1 MAKVFSYAVPYHSGS
16 AKTLA
21 AAAVSETCFLDDL
34 RLLLSC
40 LSGSQTLPH
49 FKHASMQD
57 LSETTSRSKSH
68 HTDFEGLFFK
78 FLLFFPGVK
87 ASPFVDLKF
96 RKVCEDTVKDWR
108 VAETG
113 GWIRV
118 DGFHELL
125 CVFYLYV
132 PLAIFLFS
140 WFLLVNSWKKMRCHE
155 NSLAQSCRA
164 EDCNQIKVQ
173 QRHDV
178 MRCFRFGSWPSRL
191 PDLPRQKSNATQL
204 FTSFKWKGWNAFRFR
219 FLDVWLH
226 KRKGFID
233 KVVDFLDILKAG
245 KRLPLA
251 HICRLEDWI
260 LTAKNVEV
268 GKPACRSFYII

>member
-1 MAKVFSYAVPYHSGS
+1 MFVVFSRCEGQSFCGLEVPEGLWRYSEGLKSGWNRRVDS
-16 AKTLA
+16 GRWIPWIAL
-21 AAAVSETCFLDDL
+21 C
-34 RLLLSC
+34 LLSLC
-40 LSGSQTLPH
+40 
-49 FKHASMQD
+49 
-57 LSETTSRSKSH
+57 TTCKR
-68 HTDFEGLFFK
+68 
-78 FLLFFPGVK
+78 
-87 ASPFVDLKF
+87 
-96 RKVCEDTVKDWR
+96 
-108 VAETG
+108 
-113 GWIRV
+113 
-118 DGFHELL
+118 
-125 CVFYLYV
+125 Y
-132 PLAIFLFS
+132 FLFS
-140 WFLLVNSWKKMRCHE
+140 WFWLVNSWKKTRCHE

-178 MRCFRFGSWPSRL
+178 MRCFRFCSWPSRL

-260 LTAKNVEV
+260 LTYPYCKQCWSGET
-268 GKPACRSFYII
+268 CM